1 MAGSGRGEYDS
12 TFHGF
17 ERTYTMSLS
26 RAGRS
31 PFLAA
36 LLLSLLS
43 TAGEAM
49 SALPDN
55 AGFETA
61 GVGRLPQGWSVI
73 GHAVEADRVSMDE
86 GVARTGKRSLK
97 IEHATPGETVVSS
110 EALILAIGHVYRLTG
125 WIRTRKAFSDPLA
138 RYPTA
143 LPACLAMESFPFTNQ
158 SPSVGGDSAWTKV
171 EVMFVATASTD
182 QVRLILGRNGAA
194 TGTAWFDDVAVD
206 EVTDIREF
214 IPMETL
220 RWSGEG
226 YRYDDG
232 GWTFVHVE
240 GEPYGRGHQYGSLL
254 SEEIGAYVAKL
265 SNLENAKDPAAGWNA
280 LRLLADTA
288 FLRGFDEEYLTEMKG
303 IADGASAAGAK
314 IDGRPVDLL
323 DIVTVNSAVDIS
335 QLQSALRVTPH
346 ALTGQSFLSPADEM
360 RVPDERHKCSALV
373 ATGPATKSG
382 RVVFGQLFMWS
393 GYTGVHFNV
402 ICDVVPSKGH
412 RLVYQTF
419 PGGIHSGTDFYV
431 NSAGIVIGETTVA
444 QTPFE
449 RSGTPQSNRIRHAAQ
464 YAGSIDDVARI
475 LTEKNNGLYTNDWL
489 IADVKTDE
497 TAILLLGTKE
507 HRLWRSSDRP
517 APFGSPGFLSSNNNA
532 RDEAVRREYA
542 VQAEDAPADVV
553 FSPSNRDVAFQ
564 EFYARTMG
572 KIDVEA
578 TTRLFASSP
587 VERPH
592 ACDGKVTT
600 SEMAEKLVFLAHYG
614 KTTLR
619 EKFPS
624 RENRRMPDLPG
635 AFPHLTLGYTA
646 ASPVWITEKLKEAR
660 KADAPMAADKDSS
673 KPELGPIA
681 ARYAVKKDR
690 LWRGTVFPASDADA
704 WLASGGAAYWQLLHG
719 LPDAAEKAAVTL
731 RDELAALNDR
741 YLWISSREGDLSP
754 SDATRSYT
762 RYGEYLIPR
771 LKGTFALH
779 QLRLLLGDEAFLGL
793 MKRFHASHARKETRG
808 AEFVEEASRVAGRDV
823 AVFLSQWTM
832 RTGLPDP
839 DVKIAA
845 SPDGKGWVVRVEVVQ
860 KGTPYHFLTSM
871 TVEAGGKEWWK
882 PIEVNGERS
891 VSSFRFQDRPLRA
904 VFNAG
909 QDVPVQNPKYFTWI
923 NFADGFRDALI
934 VHGTGRQVEANKTL
948 ALRWQTTLADAWTE
962 TLVPVV
968 KDCEVSDEELAG
980 HDLIVLGTPAENSV
994 TARMASRLPAL
1005 FGRNHFRWD
1014 KTDYGR
1020 PDAGLFLVL
1029 PNPFNPKRT
1038 LFLIAGNSALEL
1050 HQMTKAY
1057 SNKIPSWAVFRGD
1070 EVKRQGYH
1078 APERFVFEGL
1088 TR

>member
-1 MAGSGRGEYDS
+1 
-12 TFHGF
+12 
-17 ERTYTMSLS
+17 MSPS

-31 PFLAA
+31 LVLAA
-36 LLLSLLS
+36 LLLTLLS
-43 TAGEAM
+43 TTGEAVA
-49 SALPDN
+49 ALPVN

-61 GVGRLPQGWSVI
+61 GAGRLPQGWSVA
-73 GHAVEADRVSMDE
+73 GDADQTEHVSVDD

-110 EALILAIGHVYRLTG
+110 EPLILAIGHVYRLTG

-158 SPSVGGDSAWTKV
+158 SPSVGGDATWTRV
-171 EVMFVATASTD
+171 ETMFVATASTD
-182 QVRLILGRNGAA
+182 RVRLVLGRNGPA
-194 TGTAWFDDVAVD
+194 TGTTWFDDVAVD

-214 IPMETL
+214 IPMETV

-232 GWTFVHVE
+232 GWTFVHIE
-240 GEPYGRGHQYGSLL
+240 GEPYGRGHQYGSLVP
-254 SEEIGAYVAKL
+254 EEIVAYIAKL
-265 SNLENAKDPAAGWNA
+265 SNVENAKDPAAGWNA
-280 LRLLADTA
+280 LRLLADTV

-303 IADGASAAGAK
+303 IADGAATAGAK
-314 IDGRPVDLL
+314 VDGRPVDLL

-335 QLQSALRVTPH
+335 QLQSALKVTPH

-360 RVPDERHKCSALV
+360 RVPDDRHKCSAIA

-412 RLVYQTF
+412 RLVYETF

-449 RSGTPQSNRIRHAAQ
+449 RSGTPQSNRIRRAAQ
-464 YAGSIDDVARI
+464 YASSIDDVVRI
-475 LTEKNNGLYTNDWL
+475 LVERNNGLYTNDWL

-542 VQAEDAPADVV
+542 VQAEDAPSDVV
-553 FSPSNRDVAFQ
+553 FSPSNRDLAFQ
-564 EFYARTMG
+564 EFYVRTKG
-572 KIDVEA
+572 RIDVEA

-619 EKFPS
+619 EKFPA
-624 RENRRMPDLPG
+624 RDNRRMPDLPG

-646 ASPVWITEKLKEAR
+646 VSPVWITEKLREAR
-660 KADAPMAADKDSS
+660 KAGASAAVAKKEPP
-673 KPELGPIA
+673 KPDLGPVS

-690 LWRGTVFPASDADA
+690 LWRGTLFPASDADA

-719 LPDAAEKAAVTL
+719 LPDSAEKAAVWL
-731 RDELAALNDR
+731 RDELAALNAR
-741 YLWISSREGDLSP
+741 TLWVSSREGDLAPAS
-754 SDATRSYT
+754 ATRSYT
-762 RYGEYLIPR
+762 RYGTYLIPR

-779 QLRLLLGDEAFLGL
+779 QLRLLLGDDAFFGL
-793 MKRFHASHARKETRG
+793 MKRFHAAHERKETRG
-808 AEFVEEASRVAGRDV
+808 AELAEEASLVAGRDV
-823 AVFLSQWTM
+823 GPFLSQWTA

-839 DVKIAA
+839 EVKIAA
-845 SPDGKGWVVRVEVVQ
+845 SPDGKDWVIRIEVVQ
-860 KGTPYHFLTSM
+860 KGMPYHFFTSV
-871 TVEAGGKEWWK
+871 TVEAGGKESWR
-882 PIEVNGERS
+882 PIEVKGERS
-891 VSSFRFQDRPLRA
+891 VFSFRFPDRPVRA

-909 QDVPVQNPKYFTWI
+909 QDVPVQNARFFTWI
-923 NFADGFRDALI
+923 NFADTFRDALI
-934 VHGTGRQVEANKTL
+934 VHGTGRQVEANRTL

-980 HDLIVLGTPAENSV
+980 HDLVVLGAPAENSV
-994 TARMASRLPAL
+994 TARIASRLPPGLTAA
-1005 FGRNHFRWD
+1005 FGRNHFSWD
-1014 KTDYGR
+1014 GKVYGR
-1020 PDAGLFLVL
+1020 PDDGLFLVL
-1029 PNPFNPKRT
+1029 PNPFNPKRA
-1038 LFLIAGNSALEL
+1038 LFLIAANSALEL

-1070 EVKRQGYH
+1070 EVKQQGHH

-1088 TR
+1088 SK